1 MDFLENDDSSQGVV
15 KWPFYVAALFI
26 IILVLCF
33 AITQFKVDGVLETW
47 PLITCILA
55 SAIASILVFIPNLI
69 DQFLNIALDPE
80 KFKNQELER
89 KTYFDIKEMRTELDA
104 VSVKIDKVPTLV
116 DKIVT
121 EAGKS
126 SESDQ
131 AISQLSTQLETSY
144 SSLLEKIH
152 LLEELIVQPPLLSEN
167 TSSNSD
173 SDQEIKSLKNAVHS
187 LSNKIDDLKKR
198 INDQHL
204 AKSTTEVLEEDTNN
218 IEREQ
223 PTELSVEDGFEVEPH
238 AIDEM
243 EEEPDPKKLNDLLPD
258 SIDDDVESSSDIQ
271 VLESN
276 EENAIDESV
285 QLLEDPLT
293 EEDIF
298 PVSSENNLESEEND
312 DEANNS
318 SEAASNLSD
327 TYLNEDQDIDE
338 ETEEDIEKD
347 LLTDPPQTTEL
358 PDPTETL
365 RKVDAILQETDP
377 EKPVQ
382 IKEPINEKK
391 DSVQKNNT
399 GTTSVVAN
407 VMIGIGNKP
416 FLRGEGPGLS
426 WDEGVPMNFIEI
438 GKWSWSPP
446 KKNASLTVQLYRN
459 DNDPDKSGKIEVKPG
474 EKIEITPEFN

>member
-152 LLEELIVQPPLLSEN
+152 LLEELIVQPP
-167 TSSNSD
+167 
-173 SDQEIKSLKNAVHS
+173 
-187 LSNKIDDLKKR
+187 
-198 INDQHL
+198 
-204 AKSTTEVLEEDTNN
+204 
-218 IEREQ
+218 
-223 PTELSVEDGFEVEPH
+223 
-238 AIDEM
+238 
-243 EEEPDPKKLNDLLPD
+243 
-258 SIDDDVESSSDIQ
+258 
-271 VLESN
+271 
-276 EENAIDESV
+276 
-285 QLLEDPLT
+285 
-293 EEDIF
+293 
-298 PVSSENNLESEEND
+298 
-312 DEANNS
+312 
-318 SEAASNLSD
+318 
-327 TYLNEDQDIDE
+327 
-338 ETEEDIEKD
+338 
-347 LLTDPPQTTEL
+347 
-358 PDPTETL
+358 
-365 RKVDAILQETDP
+365 
-377 EKPVQ
+377 
-382 IKEPINEKK
+382 
-391 DSVQKNNT
+391 
-399 GTTSVVAN
+399 
-407 VMIGIGNKP
+407 
-416 FLRGEGPGLS
+416 
-426 WDEGVPMNFIEI
+426 
-438 GKWSWSPP
+438 
-446 KKNASLTVQLYRN
+446 
-459 DNDPDKSGKIEVKPG
+459 
-474 EKIEITPEFN
+474 

>member
-1 MDFLENDDSSQGVV
+1 MDFLENDDNSQGVA
-15 KWPFYVAALFI
+15 KWPFYIAALFI
-26 IILVLCF
+26 VILVLSF
-33 AITQFKVDGVLETW
+33 AITQFKVNGVLDTW

-89 KTYFDIKEMRTELDA
+89 KTYFDIKEMRTELEA
-104 VSVKIDKVPTLV
+104 LSVKIDKVPTLV

-121 EAGKS
+121 EAGKR

-131 AISQLSTQLETSY
+131 AITQLSTQLETSY
-144 SSLLEKIH
+144 ASLLEKIH

-167 TSSNSD
+167 PPSNSA
-173 SDQEIKSLKNAVHS
+173 SDQEIKSLKNAVNS
-187 LSNKIDDLKKR
+187 LSNKIDDLKNR
-198 INDQHL
+198 IDDQHL
-204 AKSTTEVLEEDTNN
+204 TASTSEVLEEDNNN
-218 IEREQ
+218 IEKEQ
-223 PTELSVEDGFEVEPH
+223 TSELSTEDGFEIEPH
-238 AIDEM
+238 AIDEI
-243 EEEPDPKKLNDLLPD
+243 EEEPNSKELIDPLPD
-258 SIDDDVESSSDIQ
+258 SIDDSESSSDIE

-276 EENAIDESV
+276 DENAIDESV
-285 QLLEDPLT
+285 QLLDDPST

-298 PVSSENNLESEEND
+298 PGTSENSMELKEND
-312 DEANNS
+312 NEADNS
-318 SEAASNLSD
+318 SEAAQNLSD
-327 TYLNEDQDIDE
+327 TDPTEDQDINE
-338 ETEEDIEKD
+338 ETKEDIEED
-347 LLTDPPQTTEL
+347 LFTDPIPRTEL

-377 EKPVQ
+377 ENPVQ
-382 IKEPINEKK
+382 INEPIEEKK

-399 GTTSVVAN
+399 GTTSVIAN

-474 EKIEITPEFN
+474 EKIEITPDFN